1 VRRRSLRVHTLKQKL
16 FAGCLL
22 FAAFLPLACK
32 RKTPPPSEAPS
43 AATRASLDAP
53 PASAALPN
61 PASGS
66 ASAAPSAAPAEAIA
80 KETSSE
86 PTPATYPWLG
96 APDAPKADG
105 SLASR
110 IAPPPGYTRIPVE
123 SGSFSAFVR
132 GLPLA
137 PKGTPVVA
145 HDGAIVR
152 AADDD
157 YVEAVVAVDVGNAD
171 LQQSADV
178 IVRLHAE
185 WLWGRGERSKI
196 SYVAS
201 SKLELPL
208 SRWEKGQR
216 LVTNNGSDVFWAI
229 QGKPKEVDYA
239 EFRRYLDAVF
249 NWGNST
255 SLAVRSRK
263 LEKPEELVPGDFFL
277 HSHAPGHVAIV
288 LDVADKPGGER
299 VALLG
304 QVLNPAQSLHVL
316 RPGRATPWFS
326 LRPGNAI
333 LTPYTSEFDWSELRR
348 LEVPSAEA
356 PSGS

>member
-1 VRRRSLRVHTLKQKL
+1 V
-16 FAGCLL
+16 
-22 FAAFLPLACK
+22 
-32 RKTPPPSEAPS
+32 
-43 AATRASLDAP
+43 
-53 PASAALPN
+53 
-61 PASGS
+61 
-66 ASAAPSAAPAEAIA
+66 
-80 KETSSE
+80 
-86 PTPATYPWLG
+86 YPWLG
-96 APDAPKADG
+96 APNPPKFDG
-105 SLASR
+105 SIASR
-110 IAPPPGYTRIPVE
+110 IALPPGYARVAVE
-123 SGSFSAFVR
+123 DSSFSAFVR

-137 PKGTPVVA
+137 PTGTPVVA
-145 HDGAIVR
+145 YDGDVVR

-157 YVEAVVAVDVGNAD
+157 YVEAVVAIDVGNAD

-185 WLWGRGERSKI
+185 WLWGRGEKSKI

-201 SKLELPL
+201 TKLELPL

-216 LVTNNGSDVFWAI
+216 LVTNNGSDVFWAV
-229 QGKPKEVDYA
+229 QGKPKEADYA

-263 LEKPEELVPGDFFL
+263 LENPEELVPGDFFL
-277 HSHAPGHVAIV
+277 HSHAPGHVVIV
-288 LDVADKPGGER
+288 LDVAEKPGGER

-326 LRPGNAI
+326 LRPSNAV
-333 LTPYTSEFDWSELRR
+333 LTRYTSEFTWNELRR
-348 LEVPSAEA
+348 LEA
-356 PSGS
+356 PSTEVSDG

>member
-1 VRRRSLRVHTLKQKL
+1 MT
-16 FAGCLL
+16 AD
-22 FAAFLPLACK
+22 P
-32 RKTPPPSEAPS
+32 AP
-43 AATRASLDAP
+43 
-53 PASAALPN
+53 
-61 PASGS
+61 G
-66 ASAAPSAAPAEAIA
+66 
-80 KETSSE
+80 
-86 PTPATYPWLG
+86 TYPWLG
-96 APDAPKADG
+96 APTAPKIDG

-110 IAPPPGYTRIPVE
+110 IAPPPGYTRVPVE
-123 SGSFSAFVR
+123 GGSFSAFVR

-137 PKGTPVVA
+137 PKGTPVLA
-145 HDGAIVR
+145 HDGDVVR
-152 AADDD
+152 PADDD
-157 YVEAVVAVDVGNAD
+157 YVEAVVAIDVGNAD
-171 LQQSADV
+171 LQQSSDV

-185 WLWGRGERSKI
+185 WLWGRRERSKI

-201 SKLELPL
+201 TKLELPL

-255 SLAVRSRK
+255 SLSVRSRK
-263 LEKPEELVPGDFFL
+263 LDKPEELIPGDFFL
-277 HSHAPGHVAIV
+277 HSHSPGHVAIV
-288 LDVADKPGGER
+288 LDVAEKPGGER

-326 LRPGNAI
+326 LRPGSPI
-333 LTPYTSEFDWSELRR
+333 LTRYTSEFDWSELRR
-348 LEVPSAEA
+348 LDVPSAEA
-356 PSGS
+356 PGGS

>member
-1 VRRRSLRVHTLKQKL
+1 MRRHPLGLHAVIPQ
-16 FAGCLL
+16 
-22 FAAFLPLACK
+22 FAAALVFLAAACS
-32 RKTPPPSEAPS
+32 RKAPVPSETKPVAASASTGAP
-43 AATRASLDAP
+43 RASAE
-53 PASAALPN
+53 APN

-66 ASAAPSAAPAEAIA
+66 ASASPSTAVPEQAPKEISADPA
-80 KETSSE
+80 
-86 PTPATYPWLG
+86 PATYPWLAATG
-96 APDAPKADG
+96 APKADG
-105 SLASR
+105 SLSSR
-110 IAPPPGYTRIPVE
+110 ITPPPGYTRVPVE

-137 PKGTPVVA
+137 PKGTPVLA
-145 HDGAIVR
+145 HDGDVVR
-152 AADDD
+152 PADDD
-157 YVEAVVAVDVGNAD
+157 YVEAVIAIDVGNAD

-185 WLWGRGERSKI
+185 WLWGRGEQSKI

-201 SKLELPL
+201 TKLELPL

-277 HSHAPGHVAIV
+277 HSHSPGHVAIV
-288 LDVADKPGGER
+288 LDVAEKPGGER

-326 LRPGNAI
+326 LRPGNPI
-333 LTPYTSEFDWSELRR
+333 LTRYTSEFDWSELRR
-348 LEVPSAEA
+348 LEVPSVAA
-356 PSGS
+356 PGGS

>member
-1 VRRRSLRVHTLKQKL
+1 MRRRPLRVHTLKQKL
-16 FAGCLL
+16 FAGSLV

-32 RKTPPPSEAPS
+32 RKAPPQNETPSVVA
-43 AATRASLDAP
+43 RASTSAP
-53 PASAALPN
+53 GASATLPN

-66 ASAAPSAAPAEAIA
+66 ASAAASAAPAEATA
-80 KETSSE
+80 KETSPE

-96 APDAPKADG
+96 AADAPKAEG

-110 IAPPPGYTRIPVE
+110 IAPPPGYTRVPVE

-157 YVEAVVAVDVGNAD
+157 YVEAVVAIDVGNAD

-185 WLWGRGERSKI
+185 WLWGRGERSQI
-196 SYVAS
+196 SYMAS
-201 SKLELPL
+201 TKLELPL

-255 SLAVRSRK
+255 SLAARSRK
-263 LEKPEELVPGDFFL
+263 LDKPEELVPGDFFL

-288 LDVADKPGGER
+288 LDVAEKPGGER

-348 LEVPSAEA
+348 LDLPSADA
-356 PSGS
+356 PGGS